1 MLILPTRN
9 QEKNYSLKTLQN
21 MTKVYV
27 MATCPDCYQVKE
39 QLKDQPQYE
48 IIDIGIHVRYLKE
61 FLRLRDVHPAF
72 EPIKAQGSIGIPCFV
87 QEDGNVSFKMKEVN
101 FDNIPAGES
110 CSLDG
115 KGC

>member
-1 MLILPTRN
+1 
-9 QEKNYSLKTLQN
+9 

-39 QLKDQPQYE
+39 QLKDLPQYE
-48 IIDIGIHVRYLKE
+48 IIDIGTHVRYLKQ
-61 FLRLRDVHPAF
+61 FLRLRDSHPSFDAA
-72 EPIKAQGSIGIPCFV
+72 KAQGIIGIPCFLH
-87 QEDGNVSFKMKEVN
+87 EDGSVN
-101 FDNIPAGES
+101 FELEGLNLEDVPTGEA

>member
-1 MLILPTRN
+1 
-9 QEKNYSLKTLQN
+9 

-48 IIDIGIHVRYLKE
+48 IIDIGTHVRYLKE
-61 FLRLRDVHPAF
+61 FLRLRDAHPAF
-72 EPIKAQGSIGIPCFV
+72 EPIKTQGSIGIPCFV
-87 QEDGNVSFKMKEVN
+87 QEDGSVSFKLADLN
-101 FDNIPAGES
+101 FDDIPAGEA